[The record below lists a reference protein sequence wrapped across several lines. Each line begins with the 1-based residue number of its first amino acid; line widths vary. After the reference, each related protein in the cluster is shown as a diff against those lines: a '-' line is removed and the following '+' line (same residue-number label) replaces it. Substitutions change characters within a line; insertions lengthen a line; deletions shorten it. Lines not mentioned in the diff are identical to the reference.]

1 MHRHPGTPMGME
13 DEPVA
18 PDGPLEQVRRAGET
32 WRFAREQ
39 LRELSPQA
47 LHALAAREH
56 LPTTAGLVER
66 LADEVTVE
74 RFQRPD

>member
-1 MHRHPGTPMGME
+1 MLRDPGTRLDME
-13 DEPVA
+13 DDPVA
-18 PDGPLEQVRRAGET
+18 PDGPLAQVRRAGET

-66 LADEVTVE
+66 LADEVTEE
-74 RFQRPD
+74 RFKRGD